1 MCPLLDPR
9 REVYKQIS
17 TSSPSPLASMLI
29 SSLEATTFLQ
39 LKKKKCGKKHIH
51 RDFPMQRGMGSTPGQ
66 ETKIP
71 HAARY
76 SRVKQNKQFT
86 I

>member
-1 MCPLLDPR
+1 
-9 REVYKQIS
+9 
-17 TSSPSPLASMLI
+17 MLI
-29 SSLEATTFLQ
+29 SSLEATNFLQ
-39 LKKKKCGKKHIH
+39 IKKKKKKKKSGKKYIH
-51 RDFPMQRGMGSTPGQ
+51 RDFPMQRGVGSIPGQ

>member
-1 MCPLLDPR
+1 
-9 REVYKQIS
+9 
-17 TSSPSPLASMLI
+17 MLI

-39 LKKKKCGKKHIH
+39 LKKKKKKKGGKKYIH
-51 RDFPMQRGMGSTPGQ
+51 RDFPMQRGVGSIPGQ